1 MNQQGITRRA
11 FLIVLDGL
19 GAGEARDAA
28 AYGDEG
34 SATLGNVLRTQP
46 DLRLPNLEALG
57 LGYCGD
63 TGMSKSL
70 RPTAAHG
77 WAQPRSKGKDSTA
90 GHWELCGVVLKA
102 PFPTYPNGFPPALV
116 AEFAGRT
123 NRAVIGNKTA
133 SGTAILDELGAE
145 HMATGKWIVYTSADS
160 VFQIAAHVDVVPL
173 SELYAACAIARELL
187 VDPHGVSRVIARP
200 FSGKPG
206 AFARTPNRKDFS
218 REPTGVTLLDK
229 LATAGVPVVGVGKVD
244 DLFAGRG
251 IRSTHTATNG
261 DAYALIDGGMAEM
274 DAGFLFANVIE
285 FDQSWG
291 HRNDVPGFVGGLR
304 ELDAWIPGVLRE
316 ARSEDLI
323 IFTADHGNDP
333 TTRSTDHARERV
345 PILVAGPR
353 VRPVSIGER
362 DSFAD
367 VGQTIAE
374 FLGVPPL
381 AAGQSFLSDIWSA

>member
-1 MNQQGITRRA
+1 VSRRA

-19 GAGEARDAA
+19 GAGEARDAD
-28 AYGDEG
+28 AYGDVG
-34 SATLGNVLRTQP
+34 SATLGHVMRANP
-46 DLRLPNLEALG
+46 DLHLPHLEALG
-57 LGYCGD
+57 IGYCGD
-63 TGMSKSL
+63 TGIPK
-70 RPTAAHG
+70 PIAPGAAHG

-90 GHWELCGVVLKA
+90 GHWELCGVILEA

-116 AEFAGRT
+116 AAFAGLT
-123 NRAVIGNKTA
+123 NRAVIGNKAA

-160 VFQIAAHVDVVPL
+160 VFQIAAHEEVVAL
-173 SELYAACAIARELL
+173 DELYAACVIARELL

-200 FSGKPG
+200 FNGKPG

-218 REPTGVTLLDK
+218 REPTGVTLLDQ
-229 LATAGVPVVGVGKVD
+229 LAASGVPVVGVGKVD

-261 DAYALIDGGMAEM
+261 AAYALIDGGMATM
-274 DAGFLFANVIE
+274 SAGFLFANVIE

-304 ELDAWIPGVLRE
+304 ELDAWIPGMLRE

-345 PILVAGPR
+345 PILAAGPR

-362 DSFAD
+362 NTFAD